1 MFEEQNNTP
10 EFKPLHSTMTINT
23 THMCFPAKHMCV
35 DINISIS
42 ASTTDIRTCI
52 QLRKKNWSLMV
63 PEYNICEIQ
72 THIIYATSPLLLETG
87 QIKMKA
93 PKKHN
98 TIPQLPSKI

>member
-1 MFEEQNNTP
+1 
-10 EFKPLHSTMTINT
+10 
-23 THMCFPAKHMCV
+23 MCFPVKHMCV

-52 QLRKKNWSLMV
+52 QLHKKNWSLMV